1 MSTELA
7 SGATLDASA
16 LLAMLQSEPGGEIV
30 EKQIS
35 RAAISAVNWSEV
47 IQKANERGL
56 ATEGLRSAL
65 EALGLQVIDFSAEQ
79 AECTARLRAATRFLG
94 LSLADRACLA
104 LALERGEP
112 AFTTDRAWGDLSVG
126 VEIQML
132 R

>member
-1 MSTELA
+1 MSTETD

-16 LLAMLQSEPGGEIV
+16 LLAMLQSDPGGELV
-30 EKQIS
+30 EKHIS

-47 IQKANERGL
+47 VQKTNERGI
-56 ATEGLRSAL
+56 ATEGLRTAL
-65 EALGLQVIDFSAEQ
+65 EALGLQVIDFSADH
-79 AECTARLRAATRFLG
+79 AESTARLRPATRSLG

-112 AFTTDRAWGDLSVG
+112 AFTTDRAWAGLSVG
-126 VEIQML
+126 VEILAL